1 MSWMPKKYNIEM
13 IVLTPVHVGSGEVAD
28 PMEYVCMQSEE
39 SDVIGYFDSGVV
51 LKKLIDKQLVD
62 MADIEAG
69 NFHKIRRSVFT
80 LFQQDESCDELV
92 YNWVNINNYQYY
104 KDFTDA
110 VSNPKSNKRLE
121 IDRMYF
127 NRIENKYVFPG
138 SSLKGAIRTAI
149 MSRIGEVKKLTP
161 GKQYRDYNEMIV
173 GGIDKDAFKHLIVP
187 DIFISPENVIV
198 VKPQEIKRR
207 KENDGANTIPK
218 NYAEAIAGFKTETNI
233 TINEKMQF
241 EGAFIEKFESIKGAL
256 NHFYYKEFSEEY
268 LKFYFSRE
276 ELNKIHSLKDQ
287 VNKLIDDGW
296 AILRVGHYSHAESMT
311 LKTLRNIKG
320 KRIGTNDNVFGTTR
334 TLADG
339 KLPFGWIA
347 IKEIL

>member
-296 AILRVGHYSHAESMT
+296 AILRVGHYSHAESIT

-339 KLPFGWIA
+339 ELPFGWIA